1 MSACVRA
8 CVFVVLK
15 WLSDRKY
22 PLNVLCR
29 SAEHPWRKSIF
40 SLVCR
45 AERSSSCC
53 VKLSF
58 SSLLRE
64 ANHESDGGSQT
75 VQIVG
80 GEQEPRENLGI
91 SRLRDKGTQRAA
103 RERHDCVS
111 LDVEESSSPI
121 KADYNCI

>member
-1 MSACVRA
+1 M
-8 CVFVVLK
+8 
-15 WLSDRKY
+15 
-22 PLNVLCR
+22 LCR

-45 AERSSSCC
+45 AERSSPCC
-53 VKLSF
+53 VKLSI
-58 SSLLRE
+58 SSPLKE

-80 GEQEPRENLGI
+80 DEQGPRENLEI
-91 SRLRDKGTQRAA
+91 LRRRDKGRQRAA

-111 LDVEESSSPI
+111 LDVEGSLSPI

>member
-1 MSACVRA
+1 MSACVREY
-8 CVFVVLK
+8 VFVVLK

-29 SAEHPWRKSIF
+29 SAEHPWRKSIL

-58 SSLLRE
+58 SSLLKE
-64 ANHESDGGSQT
+64 ANHDSDGGSQT

-80 GEQEPRENLGI
+80 GEQEPRENLEI
-91 SRLRDKGTQRAA
+91 LRLRDKGRQRVAS
-103 RERHDCVS
+103 ECHDCVS
-111 LDVEESSSPI
+111 LDVEESLSPI
-121 KADYNCI
+121 KADYNSI